1 MALALVLVSFALVVS
16 LWFQLFG
23 AKSATSSSSLSSAAH
38 SSSERLRALETDVER
53 KRRDADEVKATCNEL
68 RAELKQVKRKLH
80 EQRETGKGEQELVRA
95 RTDVERAASQQLEV
109 VRGELA
115 HALTELSK
123 LRSDAE
129 TSRSRARAAAPS
141 PPAPQAAVAPLPTVP
156 PPAPPLAAAPASEGE
171 RSARRF
177 RELSDS
183 DREKLERFEHQANRE
198 RTRAL
203 EFQSEVR
210 RLKGRTE
217 TQHRVW
223 VVTKGEL
230 DLLKDKFKALEKRLN
245 RTLLERD
252 LLKRAL
258 GELERRG
265 GLSAGRT
272 ELTQEEITLSDEGVD
287 ERARVEAERLEQRT
301 AAAAPLSAEANG
313 KPGPAPLPEPLQGET
328 ATAPAEQESAS

>member
-1 MALALVLVSFALVVS
+1 MALALVLACCAVVVL
-16 LWFQLFG
+16 LWFVLFG
-23 AKSATSSSSLSSAAH
+23 PQSTASSPRPSTQPE
-38 SSSERLRALETDVER
+38 SERLRALEADVER
-53 KRRDADEVKATCNEL
+53 RKREAEEARAGSNEL
-68 RAELKQVKRKLH
+68 RAELKQLKRKLH
-80 EQRETGKGEQELVRA
+80 EQRETEKGGQDLVRA

-115 HALTELSK
+115 HALAELTK
-123 LRSDAE
+123 LRADAE
-129 TSRSRARAAAPS
+129 TTRSRVRAATPV
-141 PPAPQAAVAPLPTVP
+141 PAPPVSVP
-156 PPAPPLAAAPASEGE
+156 PPTPVAPVPPSNPPELE

-183 DREKLERFEHQANRE
+183 DREKLQRLEHQANRE

-203 EFQSEVR
+203 EFQAEVR

-252 LLKRAL
+252 LLKRAI

-265 GLSAGRT
+265 GLAAGRT
-272 ELTQEEITLSDEGVD
+272 ELTQEEIALSDQGVD
-287 ERARVEAERLEQRT
+287 ERSRAEAERLERRT
-301 AAAAPLSAEANG
+301 TVAATPAAEANG
-313 KPGPAPLPEPLQGET
+313 KPEPADLAEPRAAGGSDV
-328 ATAPAEQESAS
+328 PAGQESAS

>member
-1 MALALVLVSFALVVS
+1 MALALVLAVSALVVS

-23 AKSATSSSSLSSAAH
+23 PKSTPSVKTSSAQPE
-38 SSSERLRALETDVER
+38 SERLRALEADADR
-53 KRRDADEVKATCNEL
+53 KRREADEAKTACNEL

-80 EQRETGKGEQELVRA
+80 DQRTTEKGEQDLVRA

-115 HALTELSK
+115 HALAELSK
-123 LRSDAE
+123 LRADAE
-129 TSRSRARAAAPS
+129 TSRTRARAAPA
-141 PPAPQAAVAPLPTVP
+141 PAPQAVAAPPPT
-156 PPAPPLAAAPASEGE
+156 PPAPAAVGSPVAEAE
-171 RSARRF
+171 RAARRF

-183 DREKLERFEHQANRE
+183 DREKLERLEHQANRE

-265 GLSAGRT
+265 GLTAGRT
-272 ELTQEEITLSDEGVD
+272 ELTQEEITLSDQGVD
-287 ERARVEAERLEQRT
+287 ERSRAEAERLERRT
-301 AAAAPLSAEANG
+301 AAAAPLPTEANG
-313 KPGPAPLPEPLQGET
+313 NAAGAPLPEPLAAET
-328 ATAPAEQESAS
+328 SPAPVEQESAS

>member
-1 MALALVLVSFALVVS
+1 MALALVLAVCALVVS

-23 AKSATSSSSLSSAAH
+23 PKSTASVQVSSAQPE
-38 SSSERLRALETDVER
+38 SERLRALEADADR
-53 KRRDADEVKATCNEL
+53 KRREADEAKASCNEL

-80 EQRETGKGEQELVRA
+80 DQRTTEKGEQDLVRA

-115 HALTELSK
+115 HALAELSK
-123 LRSDAE
+123 LRADAE
-129 TSRSRARAAAPS
+129 TSRTRARAVPA
-141 PPAPQAAVAPLPTVP
+141 PAPQAVAAP
-156 PPAPPLAAAPASEGE
+156 PPTPSAPPPVLAPVAEVE
-171 RSARRF
+171 RTARRF

-183 DREKLERFEHQANRE
+183 DREKLERLEHQANRE

-203 EFQSEVR
+203 EFQTEVR

-245 RTLLERD
+245 RN
-252 LLKRAL
+252 LLKRAI

-265 GLSAGRT
+265 GLTAGRT
-272 ELTQEEITLSDEGVD
+272 ELTQEEIALSDQGVD
-287 ERARVEAERLEQRT
+287 ERSRAEAERLERRT
-301 AAAAPLSAEANG
+301 AAAAPLPAEANG
-313 KPGPAPLPEPLQGET
+313 NTEGAPLPEPL
-328 ATAPAEQESAS
+328 ASAPSTAPVEQESAS

>member
-1 MALALVLVSFALVVS
+1 MPLPLGLALLLALVVA
-16 LWFQLFG
+16 LWFLVFG
-23 AKSATSSSSLSSAAH
+23 HKSAPTPTSHSLQREAD
-38 SSSERLRALETDVER
+38 RLRTLEADVER
-53 KRRDADEVKATCNEL
+53 RRKEADEAKAACNEL

-80 EQRETGKGEQELVRA
+80 EQRSTEKSEQDLVRA

-115 HALTELSK
+115 HALAELTK
-123 LRSDAE
+123 LRADAE
-129 TSRSRARAAAPS
+129 TSRSRGRAVAP
-141 PPAPQAAVAPLPTVP
+141 AVVPQAAPPPVPVP
-156 PPAPPLAAAPASEGE
+156 PPAAPPPAAAADAE

-183 DREKLERFEHQANRE
+183 DREKLERFEHTANRE
-198 RTRAL
+198 RARAL
-203 EFQSEVR
+203 EFQTEVR

-252 LLKRAL
+252 LLKRAI

-265 GLSAGRT
+265 GLTAGRT
-272 ELTQEEITLSDEGVD
+272 ELTQEEIALSDQGVD
-287 ERARVEAERLEQRT
+287 DRSRAEAERLERRTTVPVT
-301 AAAAPLSAEANG
+301 AAADANG
-313 KPGPAPLPEPLQGET
+313 TTEPATLPQPLAAEPE
-328 ATAPAEQESAS
+328 AVPAGQESAT

>member
-1 MALALVLVSFALVVS
+1 MALALVLVSCALVVS

-23 AKSATSSSSLSSAAH
+23 PQATASSPKPSAQPE
-38 SSSERLRALETDVER
+38 SERLRALEADVER
-53 KRRDADEVKATCNEL
+53 KKREADEARAAGNEL

-80 EQRETGKGEQELVRA
+80 EQRETQKDGQDLVRA

-115 HALTELSK
+115 HTLAELAK
-123 LRSDAE
+123 LRADAE
-129 TSRSRARAAAPS
+129 TTRSRARAAAPV
-141 PPAPQAAVAPLPTVP
+141 PPAPLVVA
-156 PPAPPLAAAPASEGE
+156 PPAPVVAPPPVSAPEPE
-171 RSARRF
+171 RSSRRF

-183 DREKLERFEHQANRE
+183 DREKLERLEHQANRE

-203 EFQSEVR
+203 EFQAEVR

-252 LLKRAL
+252 LLKRAI

-265 GLSAGRT
+265 GLTAGRT
-272 ELTQEEITLSDEGVD
+272 ELTQEEIALSDRGVD
-287 ERARVEAERLEQRT
+287 ERARAETERLERR
-301 AAAAPLSAEANG
+301 ASVDAPPSGEPNGRPEPASLPEALSAEGADV
-313 KPGPAPLPEPLQGET
+313 PAG
-328 ATAPAEQESAS
+328 QESAR

>member
-1 MALALVLVSFALVVS
+1 MALALVLVSCALVVS

-23 AKSATSSSSLSSAAH
+23 AKSAASSSVSSLAQSG
-38 SSSERLRALETDVER
+38 SERLRALEADVER

-68 RAELKQVKRKLH
+68 RAELKQAKRKLH
-80 EQRETGKGEQELVRA
+80 EQRETGKGEQDLLRA
-95 RTDVERAASQQLEV
+95 RTDVERSASQQLEV

-129 TSRSRARAAAPS
+129 TSRSRARTAAP
-141 PPAPQAAVAPLPTVP
+141 PVPAPHTAPAALP
-156 PPAPPLAAAPASEGE
+156 PPPPPPSLTAAPAAEAE

-183 DREKLERFEHQANRE
+183 DREKLERLEHQANRE

-265 GLSAGRT
+265 GLAAGRT
-272 ELTQEEITLSDEGVD
+272 ELTQEEITRSDEGVD

-301 AAAAPLSAEANG
+301 AAAAPRLAEPNG
-313 KPGPAPLPEPLQGET
+313 KSEPVTLPEPLQGE
-328 ATAPAEQESAS
+328 AAAAPAEQDSAS

>member
-1 MALALVLVSFALVVS
+1 MATALVLVSCALVVC
-16 LWFQLFG
+16 LWLLVFG
-23 AKSATSSSSLSSAAH
+23 RPSAAASPSTSSQREA
-38 SSSERLRALETDVER
+38 ERLRTLEADVER
-53 KRRDADEVKATCNEL
+53 RRKEADEVKAACNEL

-80 EQRETGKGEQELVRA
+80 EQRSTEKDEHDLVRA

-115 HALTELSK
+115 HALAELTK

-129 TSRSRARAAAPS
+129 TSRSRARGVPPPPS
-141 PPAPQAAVAPLPTVP
+141 PVVVHAVAPPP
-156 PPAPPLAAAPASEGE
+156 PPAPVPTPVQTPVADA
-171 RSARRF
+171 SARRF

-198 RTRAL
+198 RARAL
-203 EFQSEVR
+203 EFQAEVR

-252 LLKRAL
+252 LLKRAI

-265 GLSAGRT
+265 GLTAGRT
-272 ELTQEEITLSDEGVD
+272 ELTAEEISASDQGVD
-287 ERARVEAERLEQRT
+287 ERSRAEAERLERRT
-301 AAAAPLSAEANG
+301 AAPPLPQEGNG
-313 KPGPAPLPEPLQGET
+313 KSEASPSPEAVAQEP
-328 ATAPAEQESAS
+328 ATAPVEDSAS